1 MSKTG
6 GTKVRP
12 TDSDTRRHA
21 SSLPT
26 RAVVLVEG
34 ISDQLALETLAK
46 RRGRQLEDE
55 RLRIVQ
61 MGGSKNIDRYLE
73 LFGHPGLNATLRG
86 LCDVAEEGDFRR
98 GLERAGLGRGLGR
111 AEMEALGFFV
121 CVEDLEDELIR
132 ALGPE
137 SVEQI
142 VEANGELES
151 FRRFQNQP
159 AQRGRK
165 LNAQLRRFMGT
176 RGGRKIRYAPLLVEA
191 LDLDRVPLPLDGV
204 LAHL

>member
-1 MSKTG
+1 MN
-6 GTKVRP
+6 GTNR
-12 TDSDTRRHA
+12 
-21 SSLPT
+21 L

-46 RRGRQLEDE
+46 RRGRHLEDE
-55 RLRIVQ
+55 GIRIVP

-73 LFGHPGLNATLRG
+73 LFGHRGLNVSLGG
-86 LCDVAEEGDFRR
+86 LCDAAEEDDFRR
-98 GLERAGLGRGLGR
+98 GLERAGLGRDLSR

-121 CVEDLEDELIR
+121 CVEDLEAELIR

-137 SVEQI
+137 SMEQI

-151 FRRFQNQP
+151 FRTFQNQP
-159 AQRGRK
+159 AQRGRE

-191 LDLDRVPLPLDGV
+191 LDLDRAPRPLDGV